1 MADATGQYYGIQ
13 KASKDKTLG
22 NQLVAGDWCRELTRN
37 SQPMRKKKRKK
48 KKKEKEK
55 THVKEKQL
63 HVQDNI
69 YMVRQCLCPRS
80 CRDFTIIREKY
91 KMRQYSFFFPLKNYN
106 NKTLITKASVCVGPN
121 LRSID

>member
-37 SQPMRKKKRKK
+37 SQPMRKKK

-55 THVKEKQL
+55 THVKEKQI
-63 HVQDNI
+63 HVQDKI

-91 KMRQYSFFFPLKNYN
+91 KIRQYNFFSLS
-106 NKTLITKASVCVGPN
+106 KTTITKP
-121 LRSID
+121 